1 MHNLCVNANTT
12 LEVKNMTLTQKE
24 QSLLKDM
31 KDAEKLCI
39 EKYKKAADSACDPQ
53 LKNLFSNLSS
63 AERQHLKIFEK
74 MEQGTVEQPQAGN
87 SNQPTFTATYGNE
100 DSPDKQNDSF
110 LCTDLLTAEK
120 HASHLYDTC
129 VFEFTDE
136 SARKAI
142 NAIQSQE
149 QNHGKSIYDYMKVN
163 CMYR

>member
-1 MHNLCVNANTT
+1 MHKKGVNVKTIH
-12 LEVKNMTLTQKE
+12 EVIKMTLTQKE

-39 EKYKKAADSACDPQ
+39 EKYKKASDSACDPQ

-63 AERQHLKIFEK
+63 AEQQHLRIFEK
-74 MEQGTVEQPQAGN
+74 MEQGTVEQPQSGG
-87 SNQPTFTATYGNE
+87 SQPTFTAAYGSGNTPE
-100 DSPDKQNDSF
+100 KQNDSF
-110 LCTDLLTAEK
+110 LCSDLLTAEK

-142 NAIQSQE
+142 NAIQTQE

-163 CMYR
+163 NMYG

>member
-1 MHNLCVNANTT
+1 
-12 LEVKNMTLTQKE
+12 MTLTQKE
-24 QSLLKDM
+24 QTLLKDM

-39 EKYKKAADSACDPQ
+39 EKYKKASETAVDPQ

-63 AERQHLKIFEK
+63 AEKQHLATFEK
-74 MEQGTVEQPQAGN
+74 MEQGTVEQPQSGN
-87 SNQPTFTATYGNE
+87 SGQQTFTATYGNE
-100 DSPDKQNDSF
+100 NTPEKQNDSF
-110 LCTDLLTAEK
+110 LCSDLLTAEK

-142 NAIQSQE
+142 NAIQAQE

-163 CMYR
+163 NMYS

>member
-1 MHNLCVNANTT
+1 MGNNTF
-12 LEVKNMTLTQKE
+12 EVIKMTLTQKE

-39 EKYKKAADSACDPQ
+39 EKYKKASDSAKDPQ

-63 AERQHLKIFEK
+63 AEQQHLSIFEK
-74 MEQGTVEQPQAGN
+74 MEQGTVEQPQSGN
-87 SNQPTFTATYGNE
+87 SSQPTFTATYGNE
-100 DSPDKQNDSF
+100 NTPDKQNDCF

-136 SARKAI
+136 NARKAI
-142 NAIQSQE
+142 NTIQAQE
-149 QNHGKSIYDYMKVN
+149 QNHGKTIYDYMKVN
-163 CMYR
+163 CMYS